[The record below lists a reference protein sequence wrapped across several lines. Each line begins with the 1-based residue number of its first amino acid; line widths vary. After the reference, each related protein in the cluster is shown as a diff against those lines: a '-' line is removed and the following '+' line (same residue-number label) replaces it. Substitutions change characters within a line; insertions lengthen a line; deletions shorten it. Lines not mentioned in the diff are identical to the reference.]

1 MFGIGSAVASGLGS
15 VASVVQMIQQNRAMK
30 TAKQESQ
37 AALNQLSNIKQQN
50 AMATVQ
56 VPDNTLARDM
66 IDRNTAANVAA
77 MQQMGPE
84 AAASIGNLQ
93 QANNQSALELGAS
106 TNEAKYNRD
115 LMYAQNQQQIN
126 QDEAKLK
133 ADIAGYKLGQANV
146 DYSTASANKASAI
159 GNIFGGLASGL
170 QYAQQDFD
178 PSTGDYSP
186 GAGIPATTNTTT
198 TTTTP

>member
-1 MFGIGSAVASGLGS
+1 MFGIGSAVVSGLGS
-15 VASVVQMIQQNRAMK
+15 VASIVQTIQQNKAMK
-30 TAKQESQ
+30 AAKQESQ
-37 AALNQLSNIKQQN
+37 AALNQLANIKQQN

-56 VPDNTLARDM
+56 VPTSGTRLAQESM
-66 IDRNTAANVAA
+66 DRGTAANIAA

-84 AAASIGNLQ
+84 AAAGLGNVQ

-106 TNEAKYNRD
+106 LDEAKYNRD

-126 QDEAKLK
+126 KDAAALEA
-133 ADIAGYKLGQANV
+133 DVAGYKLGQANM
-146 DYSTASANKASAI
+146 DYSMASDAKANAI
-159 GNIFGGLASGL
+159 GGIFGGLASGL

-178 PSTGDYSP
+178 PSTGKYSP
-186 GAGIPATTNTTT
+186 GAGIPKT

>member
-1 MFGIGSAVASGLGS
+1 MPFGFGIGSAVASGLGS
-15 VASVVQMIQQNRAMK
+15 VASIVQTIQQNRAMK
-30 TAKQESQ
+30 AAKQESQ
-37 AALNQLSNIKQQN
+37 AALNQLANIKQQN

-56 VPDNTLARDM
+56 VPTAGSKLAQESM
-66 IDRNTAANVAA
+66 DRSTAANIAA

-84 AAASIGNLQ
+84 AAAGLGNIQ

-106 TNEAKYNRD
+106 LDEAKYNRD

-126 QDEAKLK
+126 QDDAKLK
-133 ADIAGYKLGQANV
+133 ADIAGYRLGQANQ
-146 DYSTASANKASAI
+146 DYSTASANKAAAI

-178 PSTGDYSP
+178 PSTGQYAP
-186 GAGIPATTNTTT
+186 GKGIPKTTT
-198 TTTTP
+198 T